1 MTIPILF
8 QNEHCV
14 VVDKPAGWLSVPGR
28 TADDKR
34 LVLGRELEKQLGN
47 SIFPIHRLD
56 AEVSGV
62 IIYGKS
68 KEFHRD
74 VNAAFEQ
81 HTIKKTY
88 QAITSLGPF
97 EKGDQR
103 IWKSMLVRGKKRTFE
118 ADYGKPA
125 TTEAFVH
132 NKTQK
137 CLDWR
142 LNPVTGRP
150 HQLRVELKK
159 HNCAILGDTLYGSEL
174 PWPLGGI
181 ALRSIQVQLPQELI
195 NKWSLPPVFETTPF
209 TLDETLL

>member
-1 MTIPILF
+1 MAITILF
-8 QNEHCV
+8 ENENCV
-14 VVDKPAGWLSVPGR
+14 VVDKPPGWLSVPGR

-34 LVLGRELEKQLGN
+34 SVLGRELEKQLKI

-56 AEVSGV
+56 AEVSGI
-62 IIYGKS
+62 IIYGKT
-68 KEFHRD
+68 KDFHRD

-88 QAITSLGPF
+88 QAITALGPF
-97 EKGDQR
+97 EKGDSR

-125 TTEAFVH
+125 TTEAVVH
-132 NKTQK
+132 NKTKK

-142 LNPVTGRP
+142 LNPITGRP

-159 HNCAILGDTLYGSEL
+159 HNCAILGDSLYGSDI
-174 PWPLGGI
+174 PWPSGGI
-181 ALRSIQVQLPQELI
+181 ALRSIQIQLPLDLI
-195 NKWSLPPVFETTPF
+195 KKWELPPLFEATPF
-209 TLDETLL
+209 ILDEALL